1 MPSGRSQIRT
11 YDPQSSA
18 VFLKTNEEFGGLS
31 NMAPGF
37 PLIVNGVTIR
47 TSEAL
52 YQACRFPQRTDVQR
66 QIITERSPMTAKM
79 RSKPFRKDTRPDWET
94 VRVSVMRWCLRVKL
108 AQNWERFGKLLL
120 STGDKP
126 IVEKKVRR
134 KDFWGATVMPDG
146 LLVGKNVLGR
156 LLMELREQ
164 LRLENLAKL
173 RIVEPLAIPDFLL
186 FGEPIE
192 VIHASESASYA
203 GGEEHQQPAPRELL
217 IPDCMMQSSLFDRPA
232 SSQDP
237 RTGQEEP
244 RATWNGSGR
253 GLRPYP
259 EYKQSCVLWLGRIP
273 AHWPETRAKYFFKE
287 IDERSQTGDEEMLSV
302 SHITG
307 VTPRSQK
314 NVTMFKA
321 ESNVG
326 QKLCQPGDLVINTM
340 WAWMSALGVSK
351 HDGIVSPAYGV
362 YRPRS
367 NHDYDNYYLDHL
379 LRIEGYRSEYICRST
394 GIRSSRLRLYPDK
407 FLSMRVVCPPLNE
420 QQTIARF
427 LKAQDRL
434 FRKFIRNKRR
444 LIELLKEQKQNV
456 INQAVTRGLNP
467 NVKLKPGGAEWIGD
481 IPEHWEATK
490 LKRVVSFNP
499 SKSETR
505 ANPADAEKVVFLP
518 MEKISVNGDIDCTET
533 RPLSEVWNGFT
544 YFRRGDVVIAKITP
558 CFENGKGAYLKGLE
572 TDFGFG
578 TTELI
583 VLRPSTA
590 IDGAFLRFL
599 TSTKQF
605 LLLGEQY
612 MTGAAGQQ
620 RIPSDFVK
628 NYPIGLPPVEEQREI
643 LEHIQ
648 ERSAEIDQ
656 AITRAQLEIELMRE
670 YRTRLI
676 SDVVTGHVDVRGIEV
691 PEVAEEELLALDD
704 DAGQSDDVVDDE
716 GDMDETD

>member
-1 MPSGRSQIRT
+1 M
-11 YDPQSSA
+11 
-18 VFLKTNEEFGGLS
+18 
-31 NMAPGF
+31 
-37 PLIVNGVTIR
+37 
-47 TSEAL
+47 
-52 YQACRFPQRTDVQR
+52 
-66 QIITERSPMTAKM
+66 
-79 RSKPFRKDTRPDWET
+79 
-94 VRVSVMRWCLRVKL
+94 KL
-108 AQNWERFGKLLL
+108 A
-120 STGDKP
+120 
-126 IVEKKVRR
+126 
-134 KDFWGATVMPDG
+134 
-146 LLVGKNVLGR
+146 
-156 LLMELREQ
+156 
-164 LRLENLAKL
+164 
-173 RIVEPLAIPDFLL
+173 
-186 FGEPIE
+186 
-192 VIHASESASYA
+192 
-203 GGEEHQQPAPRELL
+203 
-217 IPDCMMQSSLFDRPA
+217 
-232 SSQDP
+232 
-237 RTGQEEP
+237 
-244 RATWNGSGR
+244 
-253 GLRPYP
+253 PYP
-259 EYKQSCVLWLGRIP
+259 DYKDAGVSWVGSIP
-273 AHWPETRAKYFFKE
+273 AHWPEKRAKYYFKE
-287 IDERSQTGDEEMLSV
+287 VDERSQTGDEEMLSV

-326 QKLCQPGDLVINTM
+326 QKRCQPADLVINTM
-340 WAWMSALGVSK
+340 WAWMSALGVSN

-367 NHDYDNYYLDHL
+367 SHAYDNYFLDHL

-407 FLSMRVVCPPLNE
+407 FLSMPVVCPPQEE

-456 INQAVTRGLNP
+456 INQAVTRGLDP
-467 NVKLKPGGAEWIGD
+467 NVKVKPSGVEWVGD

-505 ANPADAEKVVFLP
+505 ANPADEEKVVFLP
-518 MEKISVNGDIDCTET
+518 MENISVSGDIDCSEK
-533 RPLSEVWNGFT
+533 RSLSEVWNGFT
-544 YFRRGDVVIAKITP
+544 YFRRGDVVVAKITP

-572 TDFGFG
+572 SDFGFG

-583 VLRPSTA
+583 VLRPSKA

-628 NYPIGLPPVEEQREI
+628 NYPIGLPPIDEQRAI
-643 LEHIQ
+643 LQHIR
-648 ERSAEIDQ
+648 EKSAEIDQ
-656 AITRAQLEIELMRE
+656 AISRAQREIELMRE

-676 SDVVTGHVDVRGIEV
+676 SDVVTGQVDVRGIEV
-691 PEVAEEELLALDD
+691 PEVAEDELLALEEDT
-704 DAGQSDDVVDDE
+704 GETDDVIDDE

>member
-1 MPSGRSQIRT
+1 M
-11 YDPQSSA
+11 
-18 VFLKTNEEFGGLS
+18 
-31 NMAPGF
+31 M
-37 PLIVNGVTIR
+37 
-47 TSEAL
+47 
-52 YQACRFPQRTDVQR
+52 
-66 QIITERSPMTAKM
+66 
-79 RSKPFRKDTRPDWET
+79 
-94 VRVSVMRWCLRVKL
+94 KL
-108 AQNWERFGKLLL
+108 A
-120 STGDKP
+120 
-126 IVEKKVRR
+126 
-134 KDFWGATVMPDG
+134 
-146 LLVGKNVLGR
+146 
-156 LLMELREQ
+156 
-164 LRLENLAKL
+164 
-173 RIVEPLAIPDFLL
+173 
-186 FGEPIE
+186 
-192 VIHASESASYA
+192 
-203 GGEEHQQPAPRELL
+203 
-217 IPDCMMQSSLFDRPA
+217 
-232 SSQDP
+232 
-237 RTGQEEP
+237 
-244 RATWNGSGR
+244 
-253 GLRPYP
+253 PYP
-259 EYKQSCVLWLGRIP
+259 EYKDAGVSWVGSIP
-273 AHWPETRAKYFFKE
+273 AHWPEKRAKYYFKE
-287 IDERSQTGDEEMLSV
+287 IDDRSQTGDEEMLSV

-326 QKLCQPGDLVINTM
+326 QKRCQPGDLIINTM
-340 WAWMSALGVSK
+340 WAWMSALGVSN

-367 NHDYDNYYLDHL
+367 SHAYDIDYLDHL

-407 FLSMRVVCPPLNE
+407 FLSMPVVCPPQEE

-427 LKAQDRL
+427 LKAQDLL

-444 LIELLKEQKQNV
+444 FIELLKEQKQNV
-456 INQAVTRGLNP
+456 INQAVTRGLDP
-467 NVKLKPGGAEWIGD
+467 KVKFKPSGVEWIGD
-481 IPEHWEATK
+481 IPEHWDATK

-505 ANPADAEKVVFLP
+505 ANPADEEKVVFLP
-518 MEKISVNGDIDCTET
+518 MENISVNGDIDCSEKRT
-533 RPLSEVWNGFT
+533 LSEVWNGFT
-544 YFRRGDVVIAKITP
+544 YFRRGDVVVAKITP

-572 TDFGFG
+572 SDFGFG

-583 VLRPSTA
+583 VLRPSKA

-628 NYPIGLPPVEEQREI
+628 NYPIGLPPIDEQRAI

-648 ERSAEIDQ
+648 EKSAEIDQ
-656 AITRAQLEIELMRE
+656 AISRAQRKIELMRE

-676 SDVVTGHVDVRGIEV
+676 ADVVTGQIDVRGIEV
-691 PEVAEEELLALDD
+691 PEVAEDELLALEEDTA
-704 DAGQSDDVVDDE
+704 DADDVIDDE